1 MIGGGLFLWSINR
14 AKSGKPWFFSRL
26 MQEVIPFNRPH
37 GISVVDLSSSKCKVY
52 LPNKRKNKNHLGTM
66 HACAI
71 ATAAEYVSGLNVV
84 QAFDMGKYRLIM
96 SRIEVDYIRRPVG
109 FCNAESGIS
118 SEQMSQINRE
128 LDADGVSSFHLISNV
143 IDSQNEKIAKATI
156 HWQVKSWQKVRVK

>member
-1 MIGGGLFLWSINR
+1 MIGGGVFKWSINR

-37 GISVVDLSSSKCKVY
+37 GICVVEISSSKCKVY
-52 LPNKRKNKNHLGTM
+52 LTNKRRNKNHLGTM

-84 QAFDMGKYRLIM
+84 QAFDMEKYRLIM
-96 SRIEVDYIRRPVG
+96 SRIEVDYLRRPIG
-109 FCNAESGIS
+109 YCNAESGIS
-118 SEQMSQINRE
+118 KEQMSQINKE
-128 LDADGVSSFHLISNV
+128 LDTDEVSNFSLVSNV
-143 IDSQNEKIAKATI
+143 IDSKNEVIAKATI